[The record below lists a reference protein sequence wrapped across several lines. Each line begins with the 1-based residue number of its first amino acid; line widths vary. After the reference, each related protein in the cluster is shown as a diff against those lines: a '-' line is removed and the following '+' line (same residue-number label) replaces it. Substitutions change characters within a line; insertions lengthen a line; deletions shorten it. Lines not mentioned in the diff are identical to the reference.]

1 MKWYA
6 ENQELLDKGT
16 RQVKQRD
23 DEIHKL
29 KMRIEE
35 LQTEVG
41 NVNMPGTARHNGTH
55 EGLVYCGFLFRFND
69 LLNGEVDLF

>member
-1 MKWYA
+1 MIQELEKEYQKDIDKLKNKLKWYA

-16 RQVKQRD
+16 RKLKTRE

-35 LQTEVG
+35 LQTEVL
-41 NVNMPGTARHNGTH
+41 T
-55 EGLVYCGFLFRFND
+55 LKSFKGFSD
-69 LLNGEVDLF
+69 